1 MLTEDT
7 IRQLAA
13 GPAYRKGCDY
23 YLSGNVK
30 TLHRR
35 DSGTFEAEVRGGELY
50 YVELKLDASGRIM
63 HNFCD
68 CPAFEKFDGACK
80 HVVAVLKMIQRDW
93 WSYYPSN
100 YSHGGGLN
108 PSTSDRIVPSATAPR
123 QIDHAQGVRLN
134 PSVQQLLSHFRVR
147 PAPGMGPVEKRPTRL
162 EPVFYHV
169 QDNYRHSGSNW
180 LEFSVGSDR
189 LYVLKNIP
197 EFLRDW
203 NSDAEIVFGKQYSL
217 RRSNTEFDSRSLLL
231 LDMLSLAYDE
241 EQERAAWSYSN
252 AGGSV
257 FETGRRFR
265 LTRAAL
271 NRLLQFYQGDSIS
284 ASIQYQP
291 ARPTPVCAERPS
303 VRFAIEADSAGMQLS
318 YAESDQK
325 LVGLDPDW
333 RYVYHQEKIYQV
345 DPEFSRAIAPM
356 IQCFDESKHGVIVL
370 PPASVSDFASDV
382 LPALESMGEVVLSE
396 TVRDK
401 LFREPLTPTVYLDRF
416 EQGISARLEFR
427 YGEIVINPAISASSK
442 SVDASGRYLV
452 RDSQAEARLLQIFY
466 DHRFMPVGENLI
478 QADEEATYDFIQEGL
493 PELLEQAEAFQ
504 SDAFASLR
512 SRRKMRMKAAV
523 RLNET
528 FDWLEMTLDYGGL
541 KAEEL
546 QELLTAY
553 RLKKRYHRLRDGGFL
568 GLDQP
573 EFAAAAQL
581 VEQLGLAAAD
591 LDQAVI
597 RLPKYRALTLDNLAR
612 MNETLVVERSGAVRR
627 MLQELREPQDTE
639 DELPADIHATL
650 RDYQKT
656 GFKWLKALARHGMG
670 GILADDMGLGKTLQV
685 LAYLMSV
692 RQEGRPSLVVTPT
705 SLVYNWQEEAAKFTP
720 ALRTLVVTGQQGE
733 RQAALADLEAVD
745 LVITSYG
752 LLKRDI
758 ELYEQL
764 EWKTCFL
771 DEAQNIK
778 NPQTLNAQAV
788 KRIRAGCC
796 FALTGTPIENSLTE
810 LWSIFDYVMPGYLRH
825 HASFVKRFEAP
836 VAKDPN
842 SPVLRELSRHIRP
855 FLLRRMKHTVLQE
868 LPEKIESRLSA
879 PMTAEQTRLYTAW
892 LMSARQEFEQEI
904 ETKGFDQS
912 RIKILAILTRLRQLC
927 CHPALFVENYSGGSG
942 KMELIA
948 DVVRD
953 AVAAGHRLLIFSQF
967 TGMLDLIKPVLD
979 ELDVSWHYLDGGTS
993 AQDRIQ
999 RVNAFNRGERDAFLI
1014 SLKAGGA
1021 GLNLTGA
1028 DMVIHCDPWWNP
1040 AVEDQ
1045 ATDRAYRIGQKNV
1058 VQVFKLVAKGT
1069 IEEKI
1074 LALQERKRELVDS
1087 LIQPGESFIGKMT
1100 EAEIR
1105 GLFGE

>member
-1 MLTEDT
+1 MLTENT

-13 GPAYRKGCDY
+13 GPAYSKGCDY

-50 YVELKLDASGRIM
+50 YVELKLDAAGQVL
-63 HNFCD
+63 HDFCD
-68 CPAFEKFDGACK
+68 CPAFAKFDGACK
-80 HVVAVLKMIQRDW
+80 HIVAVLKLIQRDW
-93 WSYYPSN
+93 WNYYPPQANREVQIARHLPSVPLITTEDRSN
-100 YSHGGGLN
+100 
-108 PSTSDRIVPSATAPR
+108 I
-123 QIDHAQGVRLN
+123 
-134 PSVQQLLSHFRVR
+134 SVQQLLAHFRVR
-147 PAPGMGPVEKRPTRL
+147 PAPSLRLKEKQAVRL
-162 EPVFYHV
+162 EPTLFHV
-169 QDNYRHSGSNW
+169 QDNPRDAGANW
-180 LEFSVGSDR
+180 LEFSLGNDR
-189 LYVLKNIP
+189 LYVVKNIP

-203 NSDAEIVFGKQYSL
+203 QADTEIVLGKQCSL
-217 RRSNTEFDSRSLLL
+217 RRSQSELDPVSLHLFH
-231 LDMLSLAYDE
+231 MLQLAYDE
-241 EQERAAWSYSN
+241 EQERAGWSYSGVG
-252 AGGSV
+252 ASV

-265 LTRAAL
+265 LTRASLAEF
-271 NRLLQFYQGDSIS
+271 LQLYQNQSIL
-284 ASIQYQP
+284 ASIQY
-291 ARPTPVCAERPS
+291 RPTEPTQVRLGRPP
-303 VRFAIEADSAGMQLS
+303 VRFAIDGDPGGFRLRYADPSEQLF
-318 YAESDQK
+318 
-325 LVGLDPDW
+325 GLDADW
-333 RYVYHQEKIYQV
+333 RHVYHQGVIYQV
-345 DPEFSRAIAPM
+345 DAEFSRAVAPM
-356 IQCFDESKHGVIVL
+356 SQVFRDGRQGEILL

-382 LPALESMGEVVLSE
+382 LPALEAVGEVVLAE

-401 LFREPLTPTVYLDRF
+401 LYREPLAAVVFLDRY
-416 EQGISARLEFR
+416 ELGVSARVEFR
-427 YGEIVINPAISASSK
+427 YGDIVINPALSASSK
-442 SVDASGRYLV
+442 NVDETGRYLV
-452 RDSQAEARLLQIFY
+452 RDSQAEVRLLQIFL
-466 DHRFMPVGENLI
+466 DHRFMPQGETLL
-478 QADEEATYDFIQEGL
+478 QPDEEATYDFIQEGL
-493 PELLEQAEAFQ
+493 PELLDQFEVYL
-504 SDAFASLR
+504 SDEFAALHSNRKLR
-512 SRRKMRMKAAV
+512 VRAAV
-523 RLNET
+523 RLNDD
-528 FDWLEMTLDYGGL
+528 FDWLELTLDCGGL
-541 KAEEL
+541 QPEEL
-546 QELLTAY
+546 QELLAAY
-553 RLKKRYHRLRDGGFL
+553 RLKKRYHRLRDGRFL

-591 LDQAVI
+591 LKQAVI

-627 MLQELREPQDTE
+627 MLQELREPQDSE
-639 DELPADIHATL
+639 DELPAEIHATL

-670 GILADDMGLGKTLQV
+670 GVLADDMGLGKTLQV

-692 RQEGRPSLVVTPT
+692 RQEGRPSLVVAPT
-705 SLVYNWQEEAAKFTP
+705 SLVYNWQEEAARFTP
-720 ALRTLVVTGQQGE
+720 VLRTLVVTGQQGE

-764 EWKTCFL
+764 QWKTCFL

-788 KRIRAGCC
+788 KRIRAGCS